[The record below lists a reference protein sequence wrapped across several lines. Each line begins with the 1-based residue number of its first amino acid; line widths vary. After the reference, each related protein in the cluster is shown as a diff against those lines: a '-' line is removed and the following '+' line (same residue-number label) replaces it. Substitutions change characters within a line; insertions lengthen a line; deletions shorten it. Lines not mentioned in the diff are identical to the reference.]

1 MEGQESQKQVPSS
14 SPQTRYSPE
23 TLRKVVELASRI
35 QMETRETLT
44 AEEVEAIGKEVGL
57 DVAFVRQAMSEFV
70 REHQVTEKSESVT
83 KPTIWRS
90 LPKGWQIVGWW
101 AAGWWASGWT
111 IPFILVTL
119 IQGNLA
125 APLFFAG
132 WGIYIGGG
140 MLLSAWAKVVNSWS
154 DKLQPLPTKLSRAD
168 LLEMLFALQR
178 MLEGQ
183 KQRRAFLSVD
193 VVKSSEMKQASSE
206 LEVEH
211 SFQQFHS
218 WLEEVVT
225 KHGGQIHSVAG
236 DGAMCM
242 FTDDVE
248 AVKAALELQRSIAQ
262 FNATRN
268 LLPTPFQIR
277 CGISAGNVPV
287 EDGKPIGQIH
297 SHVLD
302 RAANLQ
308 KRAKPGGIVV
318 GGEVSGAALMLLG
331 TFSPL
336 PDYPNSQTAFEWRP
350 ENEFSTEAM

>member
-1 MEGQESQKQVPSS
+1 VPKVLAEFQRFS
-14 SPQTRYSPE
+14 E
-23 TLRKVVELASRI
+23 TKAELRKLFSEL
-35 QMETRETLT
+35 TPRERDILRLL
-44 AEEVEAIGKEVGL
+44 AQGK
-57 DVAFVRQAMSEFV
+57 SN
-70 REHQVTEKSESVT
+70 REIAQILYLTEKTVRNYVSN
-83 KPTIWRS
+83 I
-90 LPKGWQIVGWW
+90 
-101 AAGWWASGWT
+101 
-111 IPFILVTL
+111 FILWK
-119 IQGNLA
+119 N
-125 APLFFAG
+125 FFAQG
-132 WGIYIGGG
+132 DATDEY
-140 MLLSAWAKVVNSWS
+140 
-154 DKLQPLPTKLSRAD
+154 
-168 LLEMLFALQR
+168 LLEMLFSLQR

-183 KQRRAFLSVD
+183 KQRRVFLSVD
-193 VVKSSEMKQASSE
+193 VVKSSEMKQVTSE

-218 WLEEVVT
+218 WLEGIVS

-242 FTDDVE
+242 FTEDVE
-248 AVKAALELQRSIAQ
+248 AVKAALELQGSIHQ

-287 EDGKPIGQIH
+287 EEGMLIGQIH

-308 KRAKPGGIVV
+308 KKAKPGGIVI

-336 PDYPNSQTAFEWRP
+336 PDYPNSQVAFEWRP

>member
-1 MEGQESQKQVPSS
+1 MESQKPQQPKS

-57 DVAFVRQAMSEFV
+57 DAVFVRQAMSEFV
-70 REHQVTEKSESVT
+70 KEQQAIKTREHVT
-83 KPTIWRS
+83 KPTIWRKLLRDWLAAS
-90 LPKGWQIVGWW
+90 WW
-101 AAGWWASGWT
+101 AAGWT
-111 IPFILVTL
+111 IPFILATL
-119 IQGNLA
+119 VQSHLA

-140 MLLSAWAKVVNSWS
+140 MLLSAWARTAGAQP
-154 DKLQPLPTKLSRAD
+154 DKLQPLPNKLSRAD

-183 KQRRAFLSVD
+183 KQRRVFLSVD
-193 VVKSSEMKQASSE
+193 VVGSSEMKRSSSE

-211 SFQQFHS
+211 SFHQFHC
-218 WLEEVVT
+218 WLSEVIA

-242 FTDDVE
+242 FEDDVE

-262 FNATRN
+262 FNASKN
-268 LLPTPFQIR
+268 LLPIPFQIR

-287 EDGKPIGQIH
+287 EDGAPIGKIH

-302 RAANLQ
+302 RAAHLQ

-318 GGEVSGAALMLLG
+318 GGEVAGVALMLLG
-331 TFSPL
+331 SVSPL
-336 PDYPNSQTAFEWRP
+336 PASPNGQTAFEWRP
-350 ENEFSTEAM
+350 EDKFSLEAM